1 MRKDYRRYGMRWFGA
16 LCFMC
21 MLWLDGGILHAQQ
34 GWSLDSCKASAR
46 RHNVAVRNADLDV
59 QAAREVKKQALTKYF
74 PNVSGVA
81 LGYHAL
87 NPLIEYGIG
96 DVKNAEAREMLYNW
110 YAEEGAALGLP
121 NSISLCEHGVTAG
134 VTAVQPVFAGGRIVN
149 GNKLAQVGVEA
160 ASLQYELACQQLD
173 LQTEEYYWTIISLQ
187 EKQKTLQQVLTL
199 LDTLYRDVTTARE
212 AGLVVEND
220 MLRVSIRRNEMQSNA
235 LKVANGLRLAKG
247 ALCQHIGV
255 PYDEHLRLS
264 DTLSAQ
270 LPAPESVYTD
280 EQAAVGRRYET
291 QLLEMNVTAEQLKH
305 KMTMGEALPQL
316 SVGVAGSYGN
326 MVFDD
331 YNYNGLAFVTLQVPL
346 SAWWETA
353 HKLKEQKLRE
363 QKAANLQQDLTGKMS
378 LEIRQAWNSLEE
390 AFQQLA
396 IVEQTVDN
404 ASRNLA
410 TAMQNYQAGLVP
422 MSELLEAQALY
433 RQALDQQVDDRIAYQ
448 LRLTKYLQ
456 LIRAER

>member
-1 MRKDYRRYGMRWFGA
+1 MPRNAFVMIAFLLLGAGMA
-16 LCFMC
+16 V
-21 MLWLDGGILHAQQ
+21 AQTNG
-34 GWSLDSCKASAR
+34 GWSLDSCKALAR
-46 RHNVAVRNADLDV
+46 RNNVAVRNADLDV

-121 NSISLCEHGVTAG
+121 NSISLCERGVTAG

-187 EKQKTLQQVLTL
+187 EKQKTLQQALAL
-199 LDTLYRDVTTARE
+199 LDTLYRDVTAARE

-220 MLRVSIRRNEMQSNA
+220 VLRVGIRQSEMHSNE
-235 LKVANGLRLAKG
+235 LKVAHGLRLAKG
-247 ALCQHIGV
+247 ALCQQMGI
-255 PYDEHLRLS
+255 PYDEQLRLT

-270 LPAPESVYTD
+270 VPLPEAVYAE
-280 EQAAVGRRYET
+280 EQAAVNRRYET
-291 QLLEMNVTAEQLKH
+291 QLLEKSVTAEQLKL

-326 MVFDD
+326 LVVDD

-353 HKLKEQKLRE
+353 HKMKEQKLRE
-363 QKAANLQQDLTGKMS
+363 QKAANLRQDLTEKMS
-378 LEIRQAWNSLEE
+378 LETRQAWNSLEE
-390 AFQQLA
+390 AYQQLA

-404 ASRNLA
+404 AERNMT
-410 TAMQNYQAGLVP
+410 TALQNYHAGLVP
-422 MSELLEAQALY
+422 MSELLEAQTLY
-433 RQALDQQVDDRIAYQ
+433 RQSLDQQVDDRIAYQ

-456 LIRAER
+456 LVNAGN

>member
-1 MRKDYRRYGMRWFGA
+1 MRKDGKRYWMSWFEVVCLMGI
-16 LCFMC
+16 
-21 MLWLDGGILHAQQ
+21 LWLDGGALQAQPSL
-34 GWSLDSCKASAR
+34 SLDSCKALAR
-46 RHNVAVRNADLDV
+46 RNNVVVRNAELDV
-59 QAAREVKKQALTKYF
+59 QAAREVKKQAMTKYF

-121 NSISLCEHGVTAG
+121 NSISLCERGVTAG

-149 GNKLAQVGVEA
+149 GNRLAQVGVDA
-160 ASLQYELACQQLD
+160 SSLQYELAQQQID

-187 EKQKTLQQVLTL
+187 EKQKTLQQALTL
-199 LDTLYRDVTTARE
+199 LDTIYRDVTAARE

-220 MLRVSIRRNEMQSNA
+220 VLRVSIRQNEMRSNE

-247 ALCQHIGV
+247 ALCQHIGIA
-255 PYDEHLRLS
+255 YDENLRLT
-264 DTLSAQ
+264 DTLSDQ
-270 LPAPESVYTD
+270 LPSPTAVYTE
-280 EQAAVGRRYET
+280 EQEAVNRRYEK

-305 KMTMGEALPQL
+305 KMTVGEALPQL
-316 SVGVAGSYGN
+316 YVGVAGSYGN
-326 MVFDD
+326 LVVDD

-353 HKLKEQKLRE
+353 HKLKEQKIKE
-363 QKAANLQQDLTGKMS
+363 QKAVNLSNDLTGKMS
-378 LEIRQAWNSLEE
+378 LETRQAWNSLEE
-390 AFQQLA
+390 SYQQLA
-396 IVEQTVDN
+396 IVQQTVDN
-404 ASRNLA
+404 ARRNME
-410 TAMQNYQAGLVP
+410 TAVQNYQAGLVP
-422 MSELLEAQALY
+422 ISELLEAQTLY
-433 RQALDQQVDDRIAYQ
+433 RQSLDQQVDDRIAYQ

-456 LIRAER
+456 LVR

>member
-1 MRKDYRRYGMRWFGA
+1 MSWFEVVCLMGI
-16 LCFMC
+16 
-21 MLWLDGGILHAQQ
+21 LWLDGGALQAQPSL
-34 GWSLDSCKASAR
+34 SLDSCKALAR
-46 RHNVAVRNADLDV
+46 RNNVVVRNAELDV
-59 QAAREVKKQALTKYF
+59 QAAREVKKQAMTKYF

-121 NSISLCEHGVTAG
+121 NSISLCERGVTAG

-149 GNKLAQVGVEA
+149 GNRLAQVGVDA
-160 ASLQYELACQQLD
+160 SSLQYELAQQQID

-187 EKQKTLQQVLTL
+187 EKQKTLQQALTL
-199 LDTLYRDVTTARE
+199 LDTIYRDVTAARE

-220 MLRVSIRRNEMQSNA
+220 VLRVSIRQNEMRSNE

-247 ALCQHIGV
+247 ALCQHIGIA
-255 PYDEHLRLS
+255 YDENLRLT
-264 DTLSAQ
+264 DTLSDQ
-270 LPAPESVYTD
+270 LPSPTAVYTE
-280 EQAAVGRRYET
+280 EQEAVNRRYEK

-305 KMTMGEALPQL
+305 KMTVGEALPQL
-316 SVGVAGSYGN
+316 YVGVAGSYGN
-326 MVFDD
+326 LVVDD

-353 HKLKEQKLRE
+353 HKLKEQKIKE
-363 QKAANLQQDLTGKMS
+363 QKAVNLSNDLTGKMS
-378 LEIRQAWNSLEE
+378 LETRQAWNSLEE
-390 AFQQLA
+390 SYQQLA
-396 IVEQTVDN
+396 IVQQTVDN
-404 ASRNLA
+404 ARRNME
-410 TAMQNYQAGLVP
+410 TAVQNYQAGLVP
-422 MSELLEAQALY
+422 ISELLEAQTLY
-433 RQALDQQVDDRIAYQ
+433 RQSLDQQVDDRIAYQ

-456 LIRAER
+456 LVR

>member
-1 MRKDYRRYGMRWFGA
+1 MRWLGA
-16 LCFMC
+16 LCFMW
-21 MLWLDGGILHAQQ
+21 MLWLDGGLLQAQQ

-110 YAEEGAALGLP
+110 YADEGAALGLP

-160 ASLQYELACQQLD
+160 ASLQYELACKQLD

-212 AGLVVEND
+212 AGVVVEND
-220 MLRVSIRRNEMQSNA
+220 VLRVSIRRNEMQSNA

-255 PYDEHLRLS
+255 PYDEHLRLT

-270 LPAPESVYTD
+270 LPSPEAVYTD

-326 MVFDD
+326 LVFDD
-331 YNYNGLAFVTLQVPL
+331 YNNYNGLAFVTLQVPL

-390 AFQQLA
+390 AYQQLA

-422 MSELLEAQALY
+422 MSELLEAQTLY